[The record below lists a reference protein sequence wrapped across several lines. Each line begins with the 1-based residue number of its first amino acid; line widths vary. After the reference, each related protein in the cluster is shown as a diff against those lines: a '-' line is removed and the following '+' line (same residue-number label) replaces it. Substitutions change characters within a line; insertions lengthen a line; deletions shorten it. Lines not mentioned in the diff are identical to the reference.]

1 MQGLIEL
8 DRQVAEA
15 LALLEATIPRGEL
28 VMMIHLT
35 GHLPHQILK
44 FGPLRH
50 SWMFPQESFFGVL
63 KRSIAYRKIPEAAI
77 MTRYCLMQTL
87 QRLGRALDSNKEP
100 QSKPSSPG
108 NQPASTGYAIPSS
121 CRSKTHKLTVP
132 ELQRVQQYLA
142 EHDPTYTALE
152 R

>member
-44 FGPLRH
+44 FGYLRH

-100 QSKPSSPG
+100 QSKPSSAISLL
-108 NQPASTGYAIPSS
+108 QPAMQSQAAVAPRHTSLLSQSS
-121 CRSKTHKLTVP
+121 S
-132 ELQRVQQYLA
+132 EYSNI
-142 EHDPTYTALE
+142 
-152 R
+152 